1 MRAST
6 FSGTAKLSRTPE
18 ATGQRTSGVHARLWR
33 AQVLCVTDAHNT
45 RGTKQLCRYKGGGE
59 NSLVDELFVQLFA
72 LLDDIVLLKELLQG
86 EVLGVEEVFY
96 RRSMRKAHAPEHGCA
111 ELPHSAHTRNDASA
125 PQHGAAKRPPGAV
138 APKTVAPTRASKVPE
153 VHMK

>member
-111 ELPHSAHTRNDASA
+111 ELPHSAHTRID
-125 PQHGAAKRPPGAV
+125 AKRHSTALPSG
-138 APKTVAPTRASKVPE
+138 RRVPWRPSRE
-153 VHMK
+153 ELHQQALLRNF